1 MAEGAA
7 VHGENNYRTG
17 ANDPDFITDRVNH
30 MIEHALKREI
40 AFEEHPDVDGPVEL
54 NAHGF
59 PVLKTRSAKRVASEL
74 VYQIM
79 EQEGL

>member
-1 MAEGAA
+1 MKTTIELPDELLVSAKALAA
-7 VHGENNYRTG
+7 RRRTTLK
-17 ANDPDFITDRVNH
+17 A

-59 PVLKTRSAKRVASEL
+59 PVLKRRSAKRVASEL